1 MAEKIAGLL
10 LAGGASKRLGRDKAR
25 LVLPGSRQTLA
36 ENARSILEAAGLPVI
51 VAARDRER
59 AEMLLPGCT
68 AVEDGPGR
76 GPAAALLGARAA
88 YPGCAFV
95 ALACDMPLVPADLL
109 RLLTGVEGELV
120 LPAWRGD
127 SSPKPPPGTA
137 ELQLGSSAFG
147 ARSRAGARRSQGV
160 APPVLACDSRSSLL
174 QLEPLCALYRPQALE
189 ALARRVAA
197 GRFDL
202 RGLAAEPA
210 LSVALVEEVR
220 IAAFG
225 DPAAIFRNINE
236 QHDLDAFAALPP
248 RGSADTIPR

>member
-36 ENARSILEAAGLPVI
+36 KNARSILEAAGLPVI

-59 AEMLLPGCT
+59 AEMLLAGCT
-68 AVEDGPGR
+68 AVDDGPGL
-76 GPAAALLGARAA
+76 GPAAALLGAHAA
-88 YPGCAFV
+88 YPDHALV
-95 ALACDMPLVPADLL
+95 ALACDMPLVPPDLL
-109 RLLTGVEGELV
+109 RLLPEIAGDWVV
-120 LPAWRGD
+120 PAW
-127 SSPKPPPGTA
+127 
-137 ELQLGSSAFG
+137 
-147 ARSRAGARRSQGV
+147 ARM
-160 APPVLACDSRSSLL
+160 
-174 QLEPLCALYRPQALE
+174 EPLCALYRPKALE
-189 ALARRVAA
+189 ALARRVGA

-210 LSVALVEEVR
+210 ISVALVGEVR